1 MILNSLT
8 NVIFSIRF
16 PQLKNPLQHLL
27 CTKILHKNCMRVFGF
42 ISCIHIFESITC
54 ALRCDIHVHRNN
66 RRWEAWVIGSEPKER
81 LILCYCCTSEI
92 DHYPTSVDELNA
104 CGDEVLHK
112 RVFHFYPPNRLSE
125 GRAMRSRAD

>member
-8 NVIFSIRF
+8 NVI
-16 PQLKNPLQHLL
+16 
-27 CTKILHKNCMRVFGF
+27 KILHKK
-42 ISCIHIFESITC
+42 CIHIFESITC

>member
-1 MILNSLT
+1 MSWWWNNEVGVGCEKFTIHKRTIDEILK
-8 NVIFSIRF
+8 F
-16 PQLKNPLQHLL
+16 K
-27 CTKILHKNCMRVFGF
+27 KILHKK
-42 ISCIHIFESITC
+42 
-54 ALRCDIHVHRNN
+54 
-66 RRWEAWVIGSEPKER
+66 RWEAWVIGSEPKER